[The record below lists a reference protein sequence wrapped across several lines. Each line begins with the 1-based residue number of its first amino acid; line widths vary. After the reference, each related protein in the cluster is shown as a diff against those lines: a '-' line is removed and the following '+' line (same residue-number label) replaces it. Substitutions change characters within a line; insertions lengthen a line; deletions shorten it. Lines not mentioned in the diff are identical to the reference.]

1 MEKYMK
7 AVVVVEANK
16 VESRDDVPVPELRDY
31 ECLVKTH
38 ACGFC
43 NGTDLQVIGGTIE
56 ESGGFM
62 GFPTVLGHEGS
73 SEVIQIGPKVR
84 HIRIGDRYI
93 HNNLRP
99 DVGNGYTKTYGSMAQ
114 YGLVVDHQAMLED
127 GYKPSEIPFWKK
139 QEEFPKDIDYID
151 GAMLLSLAES
161 HSAAYNFGTK
171 EGDHILIYGS
181 GPMGTALALFM
192 KILGAEEVV
201 IVDSVPE
208 RLENAKR
215 VAHVDRTVNFVETPL
230 KEALGEQLFDLV
242 VDAVGRSSILVEG
255 SQYLKP
261 YGKVCSLG
269 VLRKDDLLINV
280 GRLKWNT
287 SLHMLNWPYG
297 EYDILPETIKLI
309 QAGKVNP
316 KDFYSHVL
324 PFTEVN
330 RAAELVRTRQAL
342 KCILNFDIDV

>member
-1 MEKYMK
+1 MK
-7 AVVVVEANK
+7 AVVVVEAGK
-16 VESRDDVPVPELRDY
+16 VEIRDDVPKPVPIDY

-43 NGTDLQVIGGTIE
+43 NGTDLQVIAGTIE

-73 SEVIQIGPKVR
+73 SEVIQLGSKVR
-84 HIRIGDRYI
+84 HIQMGDRFI

-99 DVGNGYTKTYGSMAQ
+99 DVGNGYTKTYGSMAE

-127 GYKPSEIPFWKK
+127 GYTPDQIPFWKK
-139 QEEFPKDIDYID
+139 QKQFPNDIDFID
-151 GAMLLSLAES
+151 AAMLLSLAES
-161 HSAAYNFGTK
+161 HSAAANFGTK
-171 EGDHILIYGS
+171 EGDHVLIYGS

-192 KILGAEEVV
+192 KLIGAEKVV

-208 RLENAKR
+208 RLENARR
-215 VAHVDRTVNFVETPL
+215 VAHVDQTVNFAEIPL
-230 KEALGEQLFDLV
+230 KEAVGEELFDLV
-242 VDAVGRSSILVEG
+242 VDAVGRSSILTEG

-261 YGKVCSLG
+261 FGKVCSLG
-269 VLRKDDLLINV
+269 VLRNDDMMINV
-280 GRLKWNT
+280 GKLKWNT

-297 EYDILPETIKLI
+297 EYDIMPETIRMI
-309 QAGKVNP
+309 QEGRLNP

-324 PFTEVN
+324 PYTEVN
-330 RAAELVRTRQAL
+330 KAAELVRTRQAL
-342 KCILNFDIDV
+342 KVILNFDL

>member
-1 MEKYMK
+1 MDRYMK

-16 VESRDDVPVPELRDY
+16 VEIRDDVPIPVPRDY

-73 SEVIQIGPKVR
+73 SEVIELGPKVR
-84 HIRIGDRYI
+84 HIKLGDRYI

-127 GYKPSEIPFWKK
+127 GYSPKEIPFWKK
-139 QEEFPKDIDYID
+139 QEEFPKDIDFID

-161 HSAAYNFGTK
+161 HSAAVNFGTRK
-171 EGDHILIYGS
+171 EHHILIYGS
-181 GPMGTALALFM
+181 GPMGTALAMFM
-192 KILGAEEVV
+192 KNMGAEKVV
-201 IVDSVPE
+201 IIDSVKQ

-215 VAHVDRTVNFVETPL
+215 VAHVDRAINFEETPV
-230 KEALGEQLFDLV
+230 KEAIGDELFDIV
-242 VDAVGRSSILVEG
+242 VDAVGRSSILIEG

-261 YGKVCSLG
+261 YGRVCSLG
-269 VLRKDDLLINV
+269 VLRNDDLKINV
-280 GRLKWNT
+280 GHLKNNT
-287 SLHMLNWPYG
+287 CLQMLNWPYG
-297 EYDILPETIKLI
+297 EYDILPETIKMI
-309 QAGKVNP
+309 QAGTVNP

-324 PFTEVN
+324 PFTEVHE
-330 RAAELVRTRQAL
+330 AERLVRSREAL
-342 KCILNFDIDV
+342 KCILNFDI